1 MVSRDVLLITKSVLY
16 ARKEVN
22 LKVLYGILE
31 SYLNEEIITFYLFFG
46 DILNHHELRTKK

>member
-16 ARKEVN
+16 DRKEVN